1 MQGTMPDARMARKT
15 THGLGGQ
22 QQFVDRTVRGK
33 VSQNDTQDRDK
44 WRKYRFMVWPT
55 LGSRT
60 AKKQNRIQGMR
71 NRLVRRRAE
80 FHSVNLQFTGNFVI
94 ASINAKLK
102 LK

>member
-1 MQGTMPDARMARKT
+1 MRAWQGRPRTAWVDNNSSWTGLPVVESVRMT
-15 THGLGGQ
+15 L
-22 QQFVDRTVRGK
+22 RTEINGE
-33 VSQNDTQDRDK
+33 S
-44 WRKYRFMVWPT
+44 RFMVWPT
-55 LGSRT
+55 LRSRT

>member
-1 MQGTMPDARMARKT
+1 MA
-15 THGLGGQ
+15 
-22 QQFVDRTVRGK
+22 
-33 VSQNDTQDRDK
+33 
-44 WRKYRFMVWPT
+44 
-55 LGSRT
+55 
-60 AKKQNRIQGMR
+60 R